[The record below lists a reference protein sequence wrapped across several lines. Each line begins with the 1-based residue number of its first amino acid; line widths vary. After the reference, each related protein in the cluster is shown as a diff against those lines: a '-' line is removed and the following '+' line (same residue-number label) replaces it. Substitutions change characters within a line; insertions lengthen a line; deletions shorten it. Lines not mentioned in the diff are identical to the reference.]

1 MPYNVSDLESNDLVN
16 LNLGLEALENQYKEL
31 VEEGSRTPI
40 VIDTLIS
47 IRETRE
53 KLSKWDYRI

>member
-16 LNLGLEALENQYKEL
+16 LNLGLEALENQYNEL
-31 VEEGSRTPI
+31 VEEGSRSSI

>member
-1 MPYNVSDLESNDLVN
+1 MPYNVSDLEYKDLIN
-16 LNLGLEALENQYKEL
+16 LNLGLDALEDQYKEL
-31 VEEGSRTPI
+31 VEEGSRSSI

-53 KLSKWDYRI
+53 KLSKWDCRI

>member
-16 LNLGLEALENQYKEL
+16 LNLGLEALENQYNEL

>member
-16 LNLGLEALENQYKEL
+16 LNLGLEALEDQYKEL
-31 VEEGSRTPI
+31 VEEGSRNPI